1 MLNEVVVNL
10 RDESLIEAAG
20 AVIDAAITPRN
31 RISTLFP
38 EVDEAYRPANL
49 WRDVLEML
57 DQGRSLYSRFQKADS
72 NGRVRDIS
80 VPQAAFLEFVNRC
93 LIPLVKS
100 VPSHPASHGIEKGW
114 SAERSVKTHVPIRTA
129 FSMDISDAIP
139 GVGID
144 KVYDFYY
151 ALLEDSK
158 FGLTERERA
167 GVAGNLA
174 YLSTVHYASR
184 GTRGLAVGSGL
195 SNTLFNKLF
204 MGIDVAIQE
213 GCNRRGFRYSRYLD
227 DVTVTS
233 EGDES
238 NEAFLGIHPVV
249 AAHGFRISP
258 RKTFVQKASEGDIYL
273 LGQVVVNG
281 RAVMKN
287 SREIREA
294 NKKGRLEPEY
304 IERVLSSGDYS
315 RWI

>member
-1 MLNEVVVNL
+1 M
-10 RDESLIEAAG
+10 
-20 AVIDAAITPRN
+20 
-31 RISTLFP
+31 
-38 EVDEAYRPANL
+38 
-49 WRDVLEML
+49 
-57 DQGRSLYSRFQKADS
+57 
-72 NGRVRDIS
+72 
-80 VPQAAFLEFVNRC
+80 
-93 LIPLVKS
+93 
-100 VPSHPASHGIEKGW
+100 
-114 SAERSVKTHVPIRTA
+114 
-129 FSMDISDAIP
+129 
-139 GVGID
+139 
-144 KVYDFYY
+144 
-151 ALLEDSK
+151 
-158 FGLTERERA
+158 
-167 GVAGNLA
+167 
-174 YLSTVHYASR
+174 
-184 GTRGLAVGSGL
+184 
-195 SNTLFNKLF
+195 
-204 MGIDVAIQE
+204 AIQE